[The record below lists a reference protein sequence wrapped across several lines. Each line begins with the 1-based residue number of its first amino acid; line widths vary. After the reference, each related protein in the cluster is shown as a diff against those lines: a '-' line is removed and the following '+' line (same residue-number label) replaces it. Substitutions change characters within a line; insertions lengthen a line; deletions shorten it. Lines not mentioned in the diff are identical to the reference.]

1 MSDYNPELGNTNDL
15 LRQPEIVSR
24 RTVYRGKRIDLEL
37 LTVRS
42 PDGRETLREVV
53 RHPGAVVILPITD
66 DGQVVFVRNVRVAIG
81 QVLLELPAGT
91 LDKGEPPAAC
101 AARELAEETGFS
113 ASRIEPLIH
122 FYTSPGVLS
131 EPIWAFVATGLTA
144 GEMELD
150 PGEQLV
156 TELMPYDAA
165 VRMCVDGS
173 IHDAKTLAALLT
185 HHLRSKGGQGR

>member
-1 MSDYNPELGNTNDL
+1 MGNSKDM

-24 RTVYRGKRIDLEL
+24 RTVYQGKRIDLAL
-37 LTVRS
+37 LTVRP

-91 LDKGEPPAAC
+91 LDKGEPPADC

-113 ASRIEPLIH
+113 ASRLEPLIDFH
-122 FYTSPGVLS
+122 TSPGVLS
-131 EPIWAFVATGLTA
+131 ERLWAFVATGLTA

-156 TELMPYDAA
+156 NELIAYDAA
-165 VRMCVDGS
+165 VRMCIDGA
-173 IHDAKTLAALLT
+173 IHDGKTIATLLT